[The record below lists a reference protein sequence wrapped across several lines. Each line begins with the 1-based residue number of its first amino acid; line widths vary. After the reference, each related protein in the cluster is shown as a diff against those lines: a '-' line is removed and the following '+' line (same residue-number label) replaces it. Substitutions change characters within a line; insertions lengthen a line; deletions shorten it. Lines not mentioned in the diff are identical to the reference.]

1 MEVIKVNREE
11 LIEELQMIKNDINN
25 LKIEKGY
32 VAGNLCFWGAMTL
45 YKSKNLL
52 DSPNVFRAA
61 AVGIC
66 ALAVGIYEFHLSM
79 DNEQL
84 KSLEDEQLEME
95 RDTYQKQMTL

>member
-11 LIEELQMIKNDINN
+11 LIEELQTIKNEINF
-25 LKIEKGY
+25 LKIEKGF
-32 VAGNLCFWGAMTL
+32 VSGNLCFWGAMTL
-45 YKSKNLL
+45 SKSMDLL
-52 DSPNVFRAA
+52 NYPNAFRAA

-84 KSLEDEQLEME
+84 ELLESEQLQIE